1 MCLDCF
7 ICKCLNLTIDIRAW
21 LLTLGGGSDA
31 RFLVVLDRESY
42 LGSMINMVSMGDLGH
57 SFFCGSEWRE
67 IP

>member
-1 MCLDCF
+1 MIINF
-7 ICKCLNLTIDIRAW
+7 RGA
-21 LLTLGGGSDA
+21 SDA